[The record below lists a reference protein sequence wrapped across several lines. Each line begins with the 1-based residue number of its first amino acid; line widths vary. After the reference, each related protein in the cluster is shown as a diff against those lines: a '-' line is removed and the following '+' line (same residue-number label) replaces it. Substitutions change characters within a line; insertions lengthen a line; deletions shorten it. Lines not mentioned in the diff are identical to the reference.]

1 MKRSEK
7 TPDYLKRVGK
17 KFLKE
22 NGDGDEFFRKM
33 TELVKIGEPS
43 PGRFSVDLNGDT
55 QWFDAMYCKSG
66 DAIIVF
72 RENRTEK
79 NTEKRVREDAHFI
92 DQIVE
97 TTPDIIYVMDLNT
110 LQVIYT
116 NRQIAVELGYTK
128 QQISWMKNPLIE
140 LMWEE
145 DIPAFKEHLKKMKTL
160 TSDDKVLEIE
170 YRLKDS
176 KGNIKWFCD
185 RNTVFKRDSR
195 KIPVEK
201 LGFSQNITDRKE
213 QEDPNT
219 N

>member
-1 MKRSEK
+1 MV
-7 TPDYLKRVGK
+7 PCHV
-17 KFLKE
+17 F
-22 NGDGDEFFRKM
+22 
-33 TELVKIGEPS
+33 
-43 PGRFSVDLNGDT
+43 
-55 QWFDAMYCKSG
+55 KSG

-72 RENRTEK
+72 RENNRTEK
-79 NTEKRVREDAHFI
+79 KLPEKRIGDDAHFI

-140 LMWEE
+140 LMWKE
-145 DIPAFKEHLKKMKTL
+145 DIPAFKEHLKKIKTL

-170 YRLKDS
+170 YRLKDY

-195 KIPVEK
+195 NIPIEK
-201 LGFSQNITDRKE
+201 LGFSQNITHRKE
-213 QEDPNT
+213 QETQILTDIDILGQAEEITTMGGWEYDIAPAISNGQMECT
-219 N
+219 NCLICHEI